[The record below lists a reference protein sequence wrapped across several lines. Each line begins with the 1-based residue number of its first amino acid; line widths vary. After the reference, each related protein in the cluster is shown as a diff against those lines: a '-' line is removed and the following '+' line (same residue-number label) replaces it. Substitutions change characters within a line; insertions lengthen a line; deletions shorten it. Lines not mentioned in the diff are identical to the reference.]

1 MPSLLPALAG
11 LLAVMA
17 LAAWFARRT
26 GQSPHAALD
35 TASGLQLNGSMVATF
50 YGVLL
55 ALILYGQI
63 SSHQD
68 IESRLNHEAWE
79 VLFLFRLGESVPDA
93 PTRASWEAA
102 VREVAQSVVQIEWPA
117 MRNRHT
123 QKLLNSGG
131 HLDPLWRALMAFD
144 PRDARAQL
152 LLGRATESYAVL
164 LESRRQRLNAG
175 NTSLHPILW
184 FGLIAGGFFTIFL
197 SIFSAGPGKITA
209 IAAAMST
216 GLVYLL
222 LWLVAVYQRPFEGPL
237 AISPAPYVRALEQM
251 EAATGQRF

>member
-1 MPSLLPALAG
+1 MAILLPAFAG

-17 LAAWFARRT
+17 LAAWFARHT
-26 GQSPHAALD
+26 GRSTHTALD
-35 TASGLQLNGSMVATF
+35 TATGLQINGSMVATF

-63 SSHQD
+63 NSHQE

-93 PTRASWEAA
+93 PTRAKWEAA
-102 VREVAQSVVQIEWPA
+102 VREVARSVVEVEWPA

-123 QKLLNSGG
+123 QALLASGG
-131 HLDPLWRALMAFD
+131 HVDPLWKVLMELE
-144 PRDARAQL
+144 PRDAPAQL

-164 LESRRQRLNAG
+164 LESRRQRLNAV
-175 NTSLHPILW
+175 NASLHPILW
-184 FGLIAGGFFTIFL
+184 FGLIAGGFFTVFL
-197 SIFSAGPGKITA
+197 CMFSSGPGRITT

-222 LWLVAVYQRPFEGPL
+222 LCLVAVYQRPFEGPL
-237 AISPAPYVRALEQM
+237 AISPAPYVHAVERM
-251 EAATGQRF
+251 ELLRGQHF